1 MARKEKKWKSFGQR
15 VRAIRE
21 EKGLSLEDLSHET
34 GYASDILEK
43 IEEDKTVPP
52 VSLVL
57 QISRTFMRE
66 RNLSTF

>member
-1 MARKEKKWKSFGQR
+1 MARKEKKWGSFGQR
-15 VRAIRE
+15 IRAIRE

-34 GYASDILEK
+34 GYSSDILKE

-57 QISRTFMRE
+57 QISR
-66 RNLSTF
+66 